1 MSTRT
6 ARLVG
11 SGTSQHVLGLV
22 ISIALATGLSGCQ
35 SSGGQTVRVVAPSPV
50 AAVQM
55 AEVPITVDI
64 IPWAPTGETQV
75 VSNGV
80 AFAWHDIA
88 VDPDNIY
95 FVYTLVSDTDANGL
109 AEVVPVAPVLRTD
122 PSPPPR
128 QGRAVPLTSW
138 QNASTGVLVFPGCI
152 EDGQYMQIEFDKV
165 ATDQGEHEGPWALK
179 VLQRTPGSQTGCG
192 STMSMPNGAP
202 AVFADKTASFNSGGI
217 YLGNMAYD
225 TQRIAKNLPPSPP
238 EVDPALIPANAYSLV
253 PSPDEIVPTIPPGTT
268 PTPVPLPPYLERVTL
283 RIVDE
288 PSQAVQFV
296 VITINRDGTVEGQ
309 TYEGAA
315 NPVESLL
322 PTVPPSPISP

>member
-1 MSTRT
+1 MFAKMMLAKISPPNVAMRVL
-6 ARLVG
+6 ALLAVIALGLSSCQG
-11 SGTSQHVLGLV
+11 SGAQPD
-22 ISIALATGLSGCQ
+22 
-35 SSGGQTVRVVAPSPV
+35 VVAAPSHIEPV
-50 AAVQM
+50 EPM
-55 AEVPITVDI
+55 PITVVLM
-64 IPWAPTGETQV
+64 PWTPSGETQV
-75 VSNGV
+75 VANGV

-109 AEVVPVAPVLRTD
+109 TEAVPVDPVLRTD
-122 PSPPPR
+122 PSSPPR
-128 QGRAVPLTSW
+128 PGRAVPLASW
-138 QNASTGVLVFPGCI
+138 KGVSSGVLVFPGCV
-152 EDGQYMQIEFDKV
+152 EDGQYMQIEFDTV

-202 AVFADKTASFNSGGI
+202 AVFADKTASFNSRGI

-225 TQRIAKNLPPSPP
+225 DQRIFKGLPPSPP
-238 EVDPALIPANAYSLV
+238 EVDPALIPDDAFSLV
-253 PSPDEIVPTIPPGTT
+253 QSRDEIVPTIPPGTT

-296 VITINRDGTVEGQ
+296 VVTINRDGTVEGQ
-309 TYEGAA
+309 TYEGMA
-315 NPVESLL
+315 NPVESLE

>member
-1 MSTRT
+1 MFAKMMLAKISTPSAAIR
-6 ARLVG
+6 
-11 SGTSQHVLGLV
+11 VLALLAV
-22 ISIALATGLSGCQ
+22 IALGLSGCQ
-35 SSGGQTVRVVAPSPV
+35 GSGAQPEVVALPSHIEAVEPV
-50 AAVQM
+50 PM
-55 AEVPITVDI
+55 TVVLM
-64 IPWAPTGETQV
+64 PWTPTGETQV
-75 VSNGV
+75 VSSGV

-88 VDPDNIY
+88 VDPDNLY
-95 FVYTLVSDTDANGL
+95 FVYTLVSETDANGL
-109 AEVVPVAPVLRTD
+109 AEAVPVAPVLRTD
-122 PSPPPR
+122 QSSPPRP
-128 QGRAVPLTSW
+128 GRAVPLTSW
-138 QNASTGVLVFPGCI
+138 KGVSSGVLVFPGCV

-165 ATDQGEHEGPWALK
+165 ATDQGEHEGPWVLK

-238 EVDPALIPANAYSLV
+238 EVDPALIPDDAFSLV
-253 PSPDEIVPTIPPGTT
+253 QSPDEIIPTIPPGTT

-309 TYEGAA
+309 TYEGAV

>member
-1 MSTRT
+1 MFAKMMLAKISTPSAAIR
-6 ARLVG
+6 
-11 SGTSQHVLGLV
+11 VLALLAV
-22 ISIALATGLSGCQ
+22 IALGLSGCQ
-35 SSGGQTVRVVAPSPV
+35 GSGAQPEVVALPSPV
-50 AAVQM
+50 TAVQM

-64 IPWAPTGETQV
+64 MPWAPTGETQV

-109 AEVVPVAPVLRTD
+109 AEAVPVAPVLRTD

-165 ATDQGEHEGPWALK
+165 ATDHGEHEGPWALK

-192 STMSMPNGAP
+192 STMSMPNGAL
-202 AVFADKTASFNSGGI
+202 AEFADKTASFNSGGI

-309 TYEGAA
+309 TYEGIA
-315 NPVESLL
+315 NRVESLL